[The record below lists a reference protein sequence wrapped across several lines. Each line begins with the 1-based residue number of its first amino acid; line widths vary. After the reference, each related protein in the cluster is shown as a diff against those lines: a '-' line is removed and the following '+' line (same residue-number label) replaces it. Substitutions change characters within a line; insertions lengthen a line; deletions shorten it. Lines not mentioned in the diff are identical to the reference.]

1 VNRKTIEIR
10 DKFEPEPEEPGVM
23 WAFVDING
31 RDQGREGYEVV
42 VKDEHGNALYA
53 PPSRYSIWL

>member
-1 VNRKTIEIR
+1 
-10 DKFEPEPEEPGVM
+10 M

-42 VKDEHGNALYA
+42 AKDEHGNGLYA